1 MEEAAPS
8 LVVLGQLNKIEEV
21 FLVAES
27 QVMCKINPKEAPL
40 LLLGAFYTFNMAYPN
55 GLQTMY
61 AFLEHILL
69 SKKPKKMS
77 AALCNFITT
86 LKTDF
91 N

>member
-40 LLLGAFYTFNMAYPN
+40 LILGAFTHLTWLTQMGFKQCM
-55 GLQTMY
+55 L
-61 AFLEHILL
+61 F
-69 SKKPKKMS
+69 
-77 AALCNFITT
+77 
-86 LKTDF
+86 
-91 N
+91 